1 MSTGLLLS
9 TDLFFTSKVTGTA
22 RQLGFRV
29 DLVATPALVL
39 ERLSTS
45 PGTNAETAP
54 CSALFVD
61 LGHPAADLAALVAAA
76 HARTPPVRVIAFGAH
91 VATDRLAAAQAA
103 GCDEVM
109 PRGRFSAQLVD
120 ILTSALAH
128 KSP

>member
-9 TDLFFTSKVTGTA
+9 NDLFFTSKVTGTA

-29 DLVATPALVL
+29 NLVATPAAVL
-39 ERLSTS
+39 ERLSSS
-45 PGTNAETAP
+45 PGATADAAP
-54 CSALFVD
+54 CSVLFVD

-120 ILTSALAH
+120 ILTRALALE
-128 KSP
+128 SP